1 MLRQH
6 VDLEHWAAFQKDF
19 QRVSEMALEVV
30 RGQRGPVPR
39 TVTFLSGDVHHSY
52 VVRGPPRPARG
63 GPPIRGRIIQ
73 AVCSPIRNPLPRP
86 MRFPVAALSYGVA
99 GPLGRLV
106 AALREG
112 ARTRPLDWR
121 LLKGPWFDNNLATL
135 EVTRDGLR
143 MWWAAGV
150 VEDGRHDRPR
160 LAKVAE
166 LEITP

>member
-1 MLRQH
+1 M
-6 VDLEHWAAFQKDF
+6 
-19 QRVSEMALEVV
+19 
-30 RGQRGPVPR
+30 PR

-52 VVRGPPRPARG
+52 VSEARPARHEG

-73 AVCSPIRNPLPRP
+73 AVCSPIRNPLPGSD
-86 MRFPVAALSYGVA
+86 PVRRWPALSYGLA

-106 AALREG
+106 AGVREG
-112 ARTRPLDWR
+112 ARARPLDWR

-135 EVTRDGLR
+135 EITRDGLR

-160 LAKVAE
+160 FAQVAE